1 MHGTAWRLVL
11 AALFVC
17 SLAPPNTI
25 RSYAAETWPQRPVK
39 FILPLGAGSGVDLGA
54 RLFADRLSA
63 SWSQPV
69 IVENKPGG
77 DGFLAIASF
86 VAAHDDHVFLC
97 TPTSVFTAHP
107 YLHDNLPYKP
117 NELLPIARTTNTV
130 IVIAVPTSLQI
141 GSLADLVALAR
152 AQPGKINWAG
162 VTGALDFLFEGFL
175 KHQGLSM
182 PKVPYRNLVEAATD
196 LAEGRVQVYS
206 TGLAIVQPFL
216 QSGKV
221 KLLAVTNS
229 ERASITP
236 DIPTVREAGFPE
248 LTIDGLIGFFASPGL
263 SIELRQRIATDI
275 RAVADETIAK
285 RLAATGQILNV
296 AGPTEFAAS
305 IEEQRAKLAAIAQDL
320 GMSPKQ

>member
-1 MHGTAWRLVL
+1 
-11 AALFVC
+11 
-17 SLAPPNTI
+17 
-25 RSYAAETWPQRPVK
+25 
-39 FILPLGAGSGVDLGA
+39 
-54 RLFADRLSA
+54 
-63 SWSQPV
+63 
-69 IVENKPGG
+69 
-77 DGFLAIASF
+77 
-86 VAAHDDHVFLC
+86 
-97 TPTSVFTAHP
+97 
-107 YLHDNLPYKP
+107 
-117 NELLPIARTTNTV
+117 
-130 IVIAVPTSLQI
+130 
-141 GSLADLVALAR
+141 
-152 AQPGKINWAG
+152 
-162 VTGALDFLFEGFL
+162 
-175 KHQGLSM
+175 M

-285 RLAATGQILNV
+285 RVAATGQILNV
-296 AGPTEFAAS
+296 AGPT
-305 IEEQRAKLAAIAQDL
+305 
-320 GMSPKQ
+320 

>member
-1 MHGTAWRLVL
+1 LGE
-11 AALFVC
+11 
-17 SLAPPNTI
+17 
-25 RSYAAETWPQRPVK
+25 AELET
-39 FILPLGAGSGVDLGA
+39 
-54 RLFADRLSA
+54 
-63 SWSQPV
+63 
-69 IVENKPGG
+69 
-77 DGFLAIASF
+77 
-86 VAAHDDHVFLC
+86 
-97 TPTSVFTAHP
+97 
-107 YLHDNLPYKP
+107 
-117 NELLPIARTTNTV
+117 
-130 IVIAVPTSLQI
+130 
-141 GSLADLVALAR
+141 
-152 AQPGKINWAG
+152 
-162 VTGALDFLFEGFL
+162 
-175 KHQGLSM
+175 
-182 PKVPYRNLVEAATD
+182 
-196 LAEGRVQVYS
+196 S

-305 IEEQRAKLAAIAQDL
+305 IEQQRAKLAAIAQDF